1 MVVLN
6 IFTGDIKILEREIE
20 DLLKLIENTNTKSP
34 SAYQIAEVMIF
45 FYELLSKKETDYF
58 GTLLRGDYEEI
69 LIKGRRMEN
78 RKTQNLI
85 ATRGEHEQLLT
96 SLNRFFDTIDRFKIT
111 EEKQENSPNEK
122 EMYEIIS
129 DFFKSRNKNAKH
141 LLDYL
146 IKEKRIFKIPEKE
159 ELEKAYNLRNLFQNN
174 FYIFLKS
181 GGNMVTM
188 MTSIVHE
195 IGHTM
200 DEVQLLYLGKRKE
213 CNYYDRKSSLI
224 EVISTMYEKEF
235 LDFLLE
241 ENIDRKY
248 VEQEIEEYYVSFQF
262 YSEQTELLFYLP
274 DEWLRRD
281 RYKGLAKQD
290 FISYL
295 EENYP
300 IIVEQEVIASPSDMD
315 LSNQL
320 CYCYGFA
327 LAVYFSYLRR
337 HDYSRYQENFHNFL
351 KLRAGYFPSDFFG
364 KIGTTPQDL
373 SNIVCEEYEKFSSKR
388 MVK

>member
-1 MVVLN
+1 MN

-20 DLLKLIENTNTKSP
+20 DLLKLIENTNTKSL

-248 VEQEIEEYYVSFQF
+248 VEQEIEEYYVSFQS

-295 EENYP
+295 EESYP

-320 CYCYGFA
+320 SYCYGFA
-327 LAVYFSYLRR
+327 ISTYFSYLRR

-364 KIGTTPQDL
+364 KIGTTPQEL
-373 SNIVCEEYEKFSSKR
+373 SNIVGEEYEKFSSKR